1 MVDTGKNQWADQFE
15 ALSFLG
21 DPATHGLKQQVIRID
36 THGAIVFLAGEN
48 VYKVKRAV
56 DFPFMDFSTLEK
68 RRRAC
73 DNEVVV
79 NKANA
84 PEIYLE
90 VVTISREDNHLKFG
104 FGAEIV
110 EWAVHMGRFD
120 ENRTLDRL
128 AARGELD
135 VAVAAL
141 VAEAIAASHRRA
153 PIARGADATAALRG
167 QIEETI
173 ASLEAAP
180 DVFPV
185 AGAKLLRRQM
195 FRAFESALPL
205 LIRREVAGKVRR
217 CHGDLHLRNIVMI
230 GPDPTLFDALEF
242 DESLSTCDILYDFAF
257 LLMDLWTRGLHCE
270 ANALM
275 NHYLSKL
282 DEAASELEGLAA
294 LPLFL
299 SLRAAIRAKVT
310 NLEPSKTAETTTA
323 AQRMFEAACAFFQPA
338 GLNLVA
344 VGGLSGTGKT
354 ALARRIA
361 PELGRAPGAIHLRS
375 DVERKRLYGIPE
387 FEPLPGAA
395 YRQEISAIVY
405 RRLRDL
411 ATVALAGGQSVVIDA
426 AHRRPEERL
435 NANVAKSAGA
445 RFTGLW
451 LEAPL
456 DVRLGRSARRKH
468 DASDAG
474 PEIVAAQA
482 RDPLGPI
489 AWRRL
494 DASQPIEELSESARA
509 AIECGLP
516 PETPK

>member
-1 MVDTGKNQWADQFE
+1 MNDIGKNQWADQSE

-21 DPATHGLKQQVIRID
+21 DPANHGLKQRVIRID

-56 DFPFMDFSTLEK
+56 HFPFMDFSTLEK

-73 DNEVVV
+73 ENEVVV
-79 NKANA
+79 NKPNA
-84 PEIYLE
+84 PEIYLGA
-90 VVTISREDNHLKFG
+90 VAISREDNHLRFG
-104 FGAEIV
+104 IGAEIV
-110 EWAVHMGRFD
+110 EWAVHMRRFD
-120 ENRTLDRL
+120 EDRTLDRL

-135 VAVAAL
+135 FAVAAL
-141 VAEAIAASHRRA
+141 VVEAIAASHRRA
-153 PIARGADATAALRG
+153 PIARGANATRALRG
-167 QIEETI
+167 QIEETME
-173 ASLEAAP
+173 SLEAAP

-185 AGAKLLRRQM
+185 AGAKLLARQM
-195 FRAFESALPL
+195 FRAFESAQPL
-205 LIRREVAGKVRR
+205 LLRREAAGEVRR

-230 GPDPTLFDALEF
+230 GRDPTLFDALEF
-242 DESLSTCDILYDFAF
+242 DESLSTCDILYDLAF
-257 LLMDLWTRGLHCE
+257 LLMDLWTRGLHRE
-270 ANALM
+270 ANAVM

-282 DEAASELEGLAA
+282 DEAASELESFAA

-310 NLEPSKTAETTTA
+310 NLEPSQTAETITA
-323 AQRMFEAACAFFQPA
+323 ARRMFEAACAFFQPTK
-338 GLNLVA
+338 LYLVA
-344 VGGLSGTGKT
+344 IGGLSGTGKT
-354 ALARRIA
+354 ALARGIA
-361 PELGRAPGAIHLRS
+361 PGIGRAPGAIHLRS

-395 YRQEISAIVY
+395 YRPEISAIVY

-411 ATVALAGGQSVVIDA
+411 ATMALAAGQSVVIDA

-445 RFTGLW
+445 CFTGLW
-451 LEAPL
+451 LDAPL
-456 DVRLGRSARRKH
+456 DVRLGRAARRKH

-474 PEIVAAQA
+474 PEIIAAQA
-482 RDPLGPI
+482 REPPGPI

-494 DASQPIEELSESARA
+494 DASRPIEELAECARA
-509 AIECGLP
+509 AIECESA

>member
-1 MVDTGKNQWADQFE
+1 MNDPGQAQWADQSE

-21 DPATHGLKQQVIRID
+21 DPANHGRKQQVFRID

-56 DFPFMDFSTLEK
+56 HFPFMDFSTLEK

-73 DNEVVV
+73 ENEVVV

-84 PEIYLE
+84 PEIYLG
-90 VVTISREDNHLKFG
+90 VVAISREDSHLRFG

-110 EWAVHMGRFD
+110 EWAVHMRRFEED
-120 ENRTLDRL
+120 RTLDRL
-128 AARGELD
+128 ASRGELD
-135 VAVAAL
+135 LGIAAL
-141 VAEAIAASHRRA
+141 VAETVAASHRRA

-167 QIEETI
+167 QIEETM

-195 FRAFESALPL
+195 FLAFENALPL
-205 LIRREVAGKVRR
+205 LLRREATGKVRR

-242 DESLSTCDILYDFAF
+242 DESLSTCDVLYDLAF
-257 LLMDLWTRGLHCE
+257 LLMDLWTRGLHRE

-282 DEAASELEGLAA
+282 DEAASELEGFAA

-310 NLEPSKTAETTTA
+310 NLEPSKTAETLTA
-323 AQRMFEAACAFFQPA
+323 AQRMFEAARGFFQPA
-338 GLNLVA
+338 GLYLVA
-344 VGGLSGTGKT
+344 IGGLSGTGKT

-361 PELGRAPGAIHLRS
+361 PGIGRAPGAIHLRS
-375 DVERKRLYGIPE
+375 DVERKRLYRIPE

-395 YRQEISAIVY
+395 YRPEISAIVY
-405 RRLRDL
+405 RQLRHL
-411 ATVALAGGQSVVIDA
+411 ATVALAAGQSVVIDA
-426 AHRRPEERL
+426 AHRGPEERHK
-435 NANVAKSAGA
+435 ANVAKSAA
-445 RFTGLW
+445 AQFTGLW

-456 DVRLGRSARRKH
+456 DVRLGRASRRKY

-482 RDPLGPI
+482 QESLGPI

-494 DASQPIEELSESARA
+494 EASQPIEEVFESARA
-509 AIECGLP
+509 AIKCGLP